1 MIALTGSRSRI
12 VGTCPS
18 RSTIRNSDAP
28 TSRLPRDKLK
38 WEPKVPLE
46 QGLKKT
52 IEYFDGQL
60 RSNRAV
66 SRVGR

>member
-1 MIALTGSRSRI
+1 MIAGPCRSDDPLQR
-12 VGTCPS
+12 
-18 RSTIRNSDAP
+18 RP
-28 TSRLPRDKLK
+28 TSRSRDKLK